1 MFGKKFTFTRSTS
14 PALSFIAEGTKLT
27 GNIEFAGDVLI
38 GGDVQG
44 QILSQA
50 NVIVERTGNL
60 HCEVKCRELI
70 IDGYFKG
77 RLICERL
84 VIQAHGI
91 VDGDVA
97 CTSMQISEGGQFIGL
112 RIKEDHQTIHA
123 HSLPSASSS
132 STLITPVPTLSPE
145 QE

>member
-1 MFGKKFTFTRSTS
+1 MFGKKFLFTRKSS
-14 PALSFIAEGTKLT
+14 PTLSFIAEGTKLT
-27 GNIEFAGDVLI
+27 GNIEFTSDVLI
-38 GGDVQG
+38 GGAIQG

-50 NVIVERTGNL
+50 NIIVEQTGNL

-97 CTSMQISEGGQFIGL
+97 CTSMQINEGGQFIGL
-112 RIKEDHQTIHA
+112 RIKEDRQTIHA
-123 HSLPSASSS
+123 HSLPSTTAIN
-132 STLITPVPTLSPE
+132 TLISQG
-145 QE
+145 QEN

>member
-1 MFGKKFTFTRSTS
+1 MFGKKFSFTRNTA
-14 PALSFIAEGTKLT
+14 PALSFIADGTMLT
-27 GNIEFAGDVLI
+27 GNIEFSGDVLI
-38 GGDVQG
+38 GGEVQG

-50 NVIVERTGNL
+50 NIIVEKTGRI
-60 HCEVKCRELI
+60 HGEIKCREFI

-84 VIQAHGI
+84 IIQSRGI

-97 CTSMQISEGGQFIGL
+97 CTSMQINEGGQFIGL

-123 HSLPSASSS
+123 HSLPSTT
-132 STLITPVPTLSPE
+132 STNVLLSPN
-145 QE
+145 QDN